1 MRSFE
6 ACGFTS
12 ADPDLIHCTKEG
24 GIAEAA
30 RDAIMNDLPVQEAD
44 GSSSEEDTD
53 ATIETDSADGID
65 V

>member
-6 ACGFTS
+6 ACGITS
-12 ADPDLIHCTKEG
+12 ADPDRIHCTKVG

-30 RDAIMNDLPVQEAD
+30 RDAIMNDWPVQEAD

-53 ATIETDSADGID
+53 ATSETDSADDID
-65 V
+65 I